1 MRRWRT
7 PPAKTSISHARDVY
21 SRGGRFRKRDHH
33 HALTRA
39 MRVPLSNVMVKA
51 ETMPSRARCARKLVQ
66 QNPAHSRVVDSR
78 PDDFDLRSQT
88 AMPAAL
94 QIEELQELQGRLI
107 NTWEKGRIDK
117 SSQGQHLTN
126 GNSCQQVL
134 NRCNSRSCRIPYC
147 GLFCQPPASQANSA
161 AAKASVDGVQS
172 RHQPTRL
179 SS

>member
-7 PPAKTSISHARDVY
+7 PPVKTSISHARDVY

-88 AMPAAL
+88 VMPAAL

-147 GLFCQPPASQANSA
+147 GALDFAASGCENGINSA
-161 AAKASVDGVQS
+161 TC
-172 RHQPTRL
+172 PTRRWK
-179 SS
+179 